1 MKKDSIVRKQMLLYM
16 TTIGVLILLL
26 CGTLA
31 VIYTNH
37 YMGEKKEELT
47 SQGEKIAAAYSEAY
61 RTGDLSDLSYE
72 LQILESYMESGIVL
86 VNRDG
91 KVVLTSPGFDGV
103 LIGDNLVYEELTERV
118 TNGEIVTYQ
127 LRKGEVFDTPMLVV
141 GYPVSE

>member
-1 MKKDSIVRKQMLLYM
+1 MRKDSIVRKQMLLYM

-61 RTGDLSDLSYE
+61 RTGDLSELSYE
-72 LQILESYMESGIVL
+72 LQILESYMEAGIVL

-91 KVVLTSPGFDGV
+91 KVVLTSPG
-103 LIGDNLVYEELTERV
+103 L
-118 TNGEIVTYQ
+118 
-127 LRKGEVFDTPMLVV
+127 M
-141 GYPVSE
+141 VS